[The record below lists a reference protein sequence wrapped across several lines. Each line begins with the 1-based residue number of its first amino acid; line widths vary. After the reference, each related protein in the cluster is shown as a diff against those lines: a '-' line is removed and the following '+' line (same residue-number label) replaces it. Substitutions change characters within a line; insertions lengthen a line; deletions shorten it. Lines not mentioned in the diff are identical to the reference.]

1 MPVKILP
8 LSEKEINEFLATPG
22 IRIQTRHVV
31 PESDPARSAQV
42 LIFYETAESDEALR
56 ARATI
61 DQDDQLNRLLAI
73 AKEVKG
79 DENYAGLKNSTQKRL
94 FLLAKHNLPAS
105 DADIVIEILRPEMA
119 VLFFG
124 KKE

>member
-8 LSEKEINEFLATPG
+8 ADEKEINEFLATPG
-22 IRIQTRHVV
+22 IKISTKHVI
-31 PESDPARSAQV
+31 PSPSGNPHFA
-42 LIFYETAESDEALR
+42 IFYETAESDEALR

-73 AKEVKG
+73 AQEVKG
-79 DENYAGLKNSTQKRL
+79 DENYAGLKNNTQKRL

-105 DADIVIEILRPEMA
+105 DADIVIEILRPEMS